1 MIKVL
6 VADDQLLIRIGL
18 AALIRATPDLD
29 LVGEASCG
37 EEAVRLA
44 AETEPDVILM
54 DVRMPGM
61 DGIAA
66 TERIVADAPSGRAP
80 RILMLT
86 TFDIDEYV
94 YHALRAGASGF
105 LLKETSPE
113 RLMAAIRTV
122 FTGDV
127 LLSPSSTRRLI
138 EAFRPQQPTP
148 DPALDRLTPR
158 ETQVL
163 TLVGRALTNGDI
175 AKQLHLSEATV
186 KSHLN
191 HAMSKLGLSS
201 RVQVVSLAYDA
212 GLVVPGWNGT

>member
-6 VADDQLLIRIGL
+6 LADDQMLIRVGL

-29 LVGEASCG
+29 LVGEAESG
-37 EEAVRLA
+37 EDAVELA
-44 AETEPDVILM
+44 RTARPDVILM
-54 DVRMPGM
+54 DIRMPGL
-61 DGIAA
+61 DGLAA
-66 TERIVADAPSGRAP
+66 TEEIIASSAGEPP
-80 RILMLT
+80 RILILT

-94 YHALRAGASGF
+94 YQALRAGASGF
-105 LLKETSPE
+105 LLKETAPE

-122 FTGDV
+122 ATGDV

-138 EAFRPQQPTP
+138 ESFHRPQAPTP
-148 DPALDRLTPR
+148 NPALDRLTPR

-163 TLVGRALTNGDI
+163 PLVGRALSNGEI
-175 AKQLHLSEATV
+175 ARQLHLSEATV

-201 RVQVVSLAYDA
+201 RVQVVTLAYDA
-212 GLVVPGWNGT
+212 GLVAPGWTR